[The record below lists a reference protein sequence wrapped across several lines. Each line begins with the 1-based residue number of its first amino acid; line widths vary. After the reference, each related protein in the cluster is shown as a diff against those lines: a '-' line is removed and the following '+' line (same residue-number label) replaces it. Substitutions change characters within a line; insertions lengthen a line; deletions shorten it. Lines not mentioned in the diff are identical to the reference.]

1 MAVAHK
7 VQCRP
12 AAFRSARAAAPIRII
27 RPVALPARRTV
38 SPCRAIDIDISDP
51 DTQVALAGCLLGVLF
66 GIGAPIWYTNRT
78 EVDNARLEELRAL
91 NRATFEETGEYM
103 SDTEIEKFRKPKWTD
118 RR

>member
-7 VQCRP
+7 MQCRP
-12 AAFRSARAAAPIRII
+12 AAFSSVRTAVPVRTI
-27 RPVALPARRTV
+27 RPVPVPARRRV
-38 SPCRAIDIDISDP
+38 APCRAIDIDISDP
-51 DTQVALAGCLLGVLF
+51 DTQVALAGCVLGLLF

-103 SDTEIEKFRKPKWTD
+103 TDEEIEKFRKPKWTD